1 MSQSDPIDQNVLP
14 LSAITNLPK
23 LLEICVNQ
31 LNDAIVI
38 TEAEPIN
45 KPGPRI
51 IWANKVFFERN
62 GYTPEEVIGQSPRI
76 LQGPDTDRAVL
87 DNIRAALE
95 KWNPIRA
102 EILNYRKDGS
112 TYWNEFQIVP
122 VADEKGWFTHW
133 VSVQRDITER
143 KLIEDQVRQLAFFDA
158 LTSLPNRRLLNDR
171 LKQVMAAS
179 KRSKCYAA
187 LMFLDLDNF
196 KSLNDTHGHSLGDLL
211 LIEAA
216 TRIKAC
222 VREVDTV
229 ARFGGDEF
237 VVMLNELELD
247 KTAATLNALVVAEK
261 ILAALSAPYVLVLN
275 QDDQIISMVE
285 HRCTASIGV
294 AMFIDHECSQDE
306 IMKWAD
312 RAMYQAKEAGRN
324 QIQFY
329 QAKF

>member
-1 MSQSDPIDQNVLP
+1 MTPSDSIEQNMLP
-14 LSAITNLPK
+14 VSAITNLPQ
-23 LLEICVNQ
+23 LLEICIDR

-62 GYTPEEVIGQSPRI
+62 GYTPDEIIGQSPRI

-87 DNIRAALE
+87 DNVRAALE
-95 KWNPIRA
+95 KWNPVRA
-102 EILNYRKDGS
+102 ETLNYRKDGS
-112 TYWNEFQIVP
+112 TYWNEFEIVP
-122 VADEKGWFTHW
+122 VANEKGWFTHW

-143 KLIEDQVRQLAFFDA
+143 KLSEDRVRQLAFFDA

-171 LKQVMAAS
+171 LSQAMAAS
-179 KRSKCYAA
+179 KRSGCYAA
-187 LMFLDLDNF
+187 VIFLDLDNF
-196 KSLNDTHGHSLGDLL
+196 KSLNDTHGHSSGDML

-216 TRIKAC
+216 SRIKGC
-222 VREVDTV
+222 VREIDTV

-237 VVMLNELELD
+237 VVMLNVLD
-247 KTAATLNALVVAEK
+247 ADKEAATSQARRVAEK
-261 ILAALSAPYVLVLN
+261 ILAVLSAPYLLAVSH
-275 QDDQIISMVE
+275 DGEFISTIE

-294 AMFIDHECSQDE
+294 AMFINHEGSQDD

-312 RAMYQAKEAGRN
+312 KAMYQAKQAGRN
-324 QIQFY
+324 QIWIY
-329 QAKF
+329 QAA